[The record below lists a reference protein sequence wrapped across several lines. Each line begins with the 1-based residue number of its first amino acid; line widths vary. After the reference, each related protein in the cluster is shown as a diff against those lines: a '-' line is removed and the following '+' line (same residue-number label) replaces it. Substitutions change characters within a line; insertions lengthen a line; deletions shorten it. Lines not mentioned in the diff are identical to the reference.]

1 MNLFKECFI
10 QVKFTWKVF
19 FLTFFILCEH
29 KRYRR
34 HIGAIR
40 DKRDKRDYRDERDKR
55 DKRDK
60 RDERDIRQQL
70 FEGKWSVSPYF
81 LHHYQ
86 DNNEAGMLLVD
97 RLSLKTL
104 SAYISIIFWLQM

>member
-1 MNLFKECFI
+1 M
-10 QVKFTWKVF
+10 F

-29 KRYRR
+29 NRYRR
-34 HIGAIR
+34 QIGAIR

-70 FEGKWSVSPYF
+70 FEGK
-81 LHHYQ
+81 
-86 DNNEAGMLLVD
+86 
-97 RLSLKTL
+97 
-104 SAYISIIFWLQM
+104 